1 MTDIVMSKYN
11 KILNIIITISLL
23 IVVSL
28 CLFGIFNNSFKKED
42 FFLEQFNKNK
52 YKTLSDS
59 LKVGNCKT
67 VILYY
72 MSYSDVPEIKN
83 SLILDEIKSYC
94 EKNAYYTHYLYLKSL
109 SDKDL
114 EKAQKYYYQMKELYP
129 DEKQLLSEQLV
140 FLNKALSAK

>member
-1 MTDIVMSKYN
+1 MSKYN

-72 MSYSDVPEIKN
+72 MSYSDVSEIKN